1 MAAPN
6 MTVSRI
12 GQVNLANDVQALFL
26 TQYAGEVLTQFANEC
41 KFIDKQIVRTISS
54 GDSAQFP
61 VMGLGSSEYHTP
73 GDMIVGETIAHA
85 QRLIAIDGLLIAPRF
100 LAKIDEAMNH
110 YDVRSL
116 YTKDAGSALARKFD
130 SNVAQCIALAARVS
144 SATVTGGSVGDQI
157 NNVDVAEDDSTDAN
171 SVYQA
176 AFSAQTILDNNN
188 IPETERYLALKPTA
202 YNTVVKG
209 LTAVNELY
217 TDGANGSIAK
227 GKVYELAGFQ
237 LVKTNQLPSTNIS
250 SGPTAY
256 QGDFSHTVG
265 LAWHKSA
272 VGTVKL
278 LDLAVD
284 MEYSAFHQGWL
295 VVAKYAYGSDYLR
308 PEAAVELLDN

>member
-1 MAAPN
+1 MAAPD

-26 TQYAGEVLTQFANEC
+26 TQYAGEVLTTFANEC
-41 KFIDKQIVRTISS
+41 KFIDKQILRSISS
-54 GDSAQFP
+54 GDAAQFP

-73 GDMIVGETIAHA
+73 GTMITGETIAHA
-85 QRLIAIDGLLIAPRF
+85 EKLISIDGLLIAPRF

-130 SNVAQCIALAARVS
+130 ANVAQCIALAARA
-144 SATVTGGSVGDQI
+144 SATITSGPVGDQI
-157 NNVDVAEDDSTDAN
+157 NNVDIAEDDSTDAN

-176 AFSAQTILDNNN
+176 AFAAQTILDGNN

-202 YNTVVKG
+202 YNTIVKG

-237 LVKTNQLPSTNIS
+237 LVKSNQIPSTNIS

-278 LDLAVD
+278 LDLAMD

-295 VVAKYAYGSDYLR
+295 VVAKYAYGSGILR
-308 PEAAVELLDN
+308 PEASVELLDN